1 MRSVGAFE
9 AKTHLAAL
17 LDAVSAGE
25 QITITRHGHPV
36 ARLVPHS
43 AKPPGGVAE
52 TIARLRQL
60 NQGQSLG
67 GISIAELRDKGRR

>member
-25 QITITRHGHPV
+25 QITITRHGRPV
-36 ARLVPHS
+36 ARLVPPS
-43 AKPPGGVAE
+43 DDPPASVAQ
-52 TIARLRQL
+52 TIARLRKFS
-60 NQGQSLG
+60 QGQALG
-67 GISIAELRDKGRR
+67 DLSIAELRDQGRR